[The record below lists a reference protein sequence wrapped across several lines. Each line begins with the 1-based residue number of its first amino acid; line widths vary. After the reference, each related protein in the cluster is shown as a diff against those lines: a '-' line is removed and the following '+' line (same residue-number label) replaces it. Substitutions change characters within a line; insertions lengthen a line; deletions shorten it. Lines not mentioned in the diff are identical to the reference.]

1 MMLSPKLPIPPSGQ
15 DNYGIAA
22 KATAMN
28 STKSNTKL
36 VNGLSS
42 ADSTNESA
50 NALFNNNNNNTN
62 YSA

>member
-1 MMLSPKLPIPPSGQ
+1 MLSPKQPIPTGQ
-15 DNYGIAA
+15 DNYGIAV

-28 STKSNTKL
+28 SITNNSKANAKL

-50 NALFNNNNNNTN
+50 NALFNNNTN
-62 YSA
+62 